1 MFLKTF
7 AVAVVRWFDTHA
19 GNQEKR
25 SHLEPNTIDWV
36 RCLPFIFLHAACLAV
51 FAVGWS
57 PIAVG
62 TAVALYV
69 IRMFAITGFYHRYFS
84 HRTFKA
90 PRAVQFA
97 MALLGASAVQ
107 RGPLWWA
114 AHHRHHHKYSDQ
126 PEDAHS
132 PHVHSFMWS
141 HIGWI
146 TAKKNFATD
155 LDAVPDLAKFPELKF
170 LDRFDLLVP
179 ITLAVAMFFFG
190 VLLPD
195 RFDTSGWQMLVWG
208 FFISTVCLFHG
219 TCTINSFNHLFGR
232 RRYHTSDRSRNS
244 LTLALITLGEGW
256 HNNHHYYQSATRQGF
271 YWWEIDL
278 TFYGLTVMSWLGLVR
293 DLKPVPARV
302 RDARPKPEAVSAIT

>member
-1 MFLKTF
+1 MFLKTC
-7 AVAVVRWFDTHA
+7 AIAVVRWFDTHA

-36 RCLPFIFLHAACLAV
+36 RCLPFIFLHGACLAV
-51 FAVGWS
+51 FIVGYSW
-57 PIAVG
+57 IAVG

-90 PRAVQFA
+90 PRAVQFG

-132 PHVHSFMWS
+132 PHQHSFMWS

-179 ITLAVAMFFFG
+179 IALAVAMFFFG

-195 RFDTSGWQMLVWG
+195 SFGTSGWQMLVWG
-208 FFISTVCLFHG
+208 FFISTVFLFHG
-219 TCTINSFNHLFGR
+219 TCTINSLTHLIGE
-232 RRYHTSDRSRNS
+232 RRYQTSDKSRNS
-244 LTLALITLGEGW
+244 LILALITLGEGW
-256 HNNHHYYQSATRQGF
+256 HNNHHYYQSCTRQGF
-271 YWWEIDL
+271 YWWEIDI
-278 TFYGLTVMSWLGLVR
+278 TFYGLKAMSWLGLVR
-293 DLKPVPARV
+293 DLKPVPARI
-302 RDARPKPEAVSAIT
+302 RDARPTEAALA

>member
-1 MFLKTF
+1 MFLKTC
-7 AVAVVRWFDTHA
+7 AIAVVRWFDTHA

-36 RCLPFIFLHAACLAV
+36 RCLPFIFLHGACLAV
-51 FAVGWS
+51 FIVGYSW
-57 PIAVG
+57 IAVG

-90 PRAVQFA
+90 PRAVQFG

-132 PHVHSFMWS
+132 PHQHSFMWS

-179 ITLAVAMFFFG
+179 IALAVAMFFFG

-195 RFDTSGWQMLVWG
+195 SFGTSGWQMLVWG
-208 FFISTVCLFHG
+208 FFISTVFLFHG
-219 TCTINSFNHLFGR
+219 TCTINSLTHLIGE
-232 RRYHTSDRSRNS
+232 RRYQTADKSRNS
-244 LTLALITLGEGW
+244 LILALITLGEGW
-256 HNNHHYYQSATRQGF
+256 HNNHHYYQSCTRQGF
-271 YWWEIDL
+271 YWWEIDI
-278 TFYGLTVMSWLGLVR
+278 TFYGLKAMSWLGLVR
-293 DLKPVPARV
+293 DLKPVPARI
-302 RDARPKPEAVSAIT
+302 RDARPTEAALA

>member
-1 MFLKTF
+1 MFLKSF
-7 AVAVVRWFDTHA
+7 AIAVVRWFDTHA

-36 RCLPFIFLHAACLAV
+36 RCLPFIFLHGACLAA
-51 FAVGWS
+51 FWVGWS
-57 PIAVG
+57 PIAIW
-62 TAVALYV
+62 TAVAMYV

-90 PRAVQFA
+90 PRWVQFG

-179 ITLAVAMFFFG
+179 IALGVVMFFFG
-190 VLLPD
+190 VFLPESYG
-195 RFDTSGWQMLVWG
+195 TSGPQMLVWG

-232 RRYHTSDRSRNS
+232 RRYNTSDHSRNS
-244 LTLALITLGEGW
+244 LLLALITLGEGW
-256 HNNHHYYQSATRQGF
+256 HNNHHYYQSCTRQGF

-278 TFYGLTVMSWLGLVR
+278 TYYGIKVMSWLRLVR
-293 DLKPVPARV
+293 DIKPVPERV
-302 RDARPKPEAVSAIT
+302 RDARPTPEEAMA